1 MTIKVLF
8 VDLGNT
14 LILSDIKQIYEKFEK
29 EKNLPV
35 ELLRRVICFE
45 HAKQRTKNEVNEFLQ
60 QIGINT
66 QIYEEFRRE
75 LYNSEKRNEN
85 LIKLL
90 EEICQNGI
98 VIVLTTNNSDHLES
112 ILEKYKINYLFDL
125 IINSSQAE
133 VMKPNLSYWIYAFDQ
148 AKNLLPELQ
157 PKEILVI
164 DDNPDNCLS
173 AQKFGMNSFQYLNEP
188 GSEEKILTIIKYT

>member
-8 VDLGNT
+8 VALGNT

-75 LYNSEKRNEN
+75 LYNSEKRN
-85 LIKLL
+85 
-90 EEICQNGI
+90 
-98 VIVLTTNNSDHLES
+98 
-112 ILEKYKINYLFDL
+112 
-125 IINSSQAE
+125 
-133 VMKPNLSYWIYAFDQ
+133 
-148 AKNLLPELQ
+148 
-157 PKEILVI
+157 
-164 DDNPDNCLS
+164 
-173 AQKFGMNSFQYLNEP
+173 
-188 GSEEKILTIIKYT
+188 